1 MFRRVV
7 VSGLSAVLA
16 ICAVLAGCSPSVP
29 RCVLEAEKAVA
40 EPEYDENSAAV
51 VRANSRSENI
61 TSDGKYVG
69 KMYAGN
75 TVTWFFTAERQANCE
90 ISLAVSN
97 AEAGAS
103 AFDADAKKVFSVCLN
118 GEELSLPVYGI
129 NAATEYCDGWQELKL
144 GEFRVEPGVNKI
156 VYTALSDTER
166 LNVDYLALSSAR
178 ADIKEHS
185 HFWKS
190 SSTAASCTE
199 GGYIS
204 KSCDDCGYSY
214 ESGIIPALGHKY
226 GNYHYHDELQKMVAV
241 CERCGESVTANTP
254 NSKYFGEVF
263 YGEEDFSTRPDELI
277 YEAEDAYV
285 CLDGGLNNGTT
296 YIKKDDGNCNDPSGG
311 KLVENISNIGNYI
324 KFCIDATE
332 ACAADLVFRMSN
344 VLYSPEGIAVLDPM
358 SDYVYCTVNGESVD
372 FTFVSF
378 PGFDEHSYFEWRY
391 VVVKNA
397 AFTAGEN
404 YIEIG
409 PKENERG
416 KVTMPNCDVLKI
428 YSDGAFMKAVKY
440 YNIND
445 VYCGAYDG
453 ENGYGLAFEEDE
465 GFYLYAGEAA
475 QTADFVITV
484 TADES
489 VSNFAQKL
497 ELTVNESTVNF
508 EGVSLAK
515 GENTVVLKGVP
526 LKMLKNTVAFV
537 GADGVTVTAVKVYTS
552 EKISAAY
559 GSEIKEENDY
569 LKNGE
574 KTPALISEA
583 ENADLGDSVSSRE
596 EVELVE
602 ENIYE
607 NSGKPAS
614 GNSAIGNF
622 AVSGNKISWKFTSS
636 AAAEAE
642 ITLMLSS
649 ANYDSSISGNVLTDN
664 LHERIVIKING
675 VAVKLDGI
683 TLTVD
688 SISNYYDWK
697 ALTVVCLL
705 NEGENEVTI
714 EALGYGAPNMDVMY
728 VYTDAILKEYKNAT
742 E

>member
-7 VSGLSAVLA
+7 ISGLSAVLA
-16 ICAVLAGCSPSVP
+16 LCAVLTGCTPGAP

-40 EPEYDENSAAV
+40 EPEYDENRACV

-61 TSDGKYVG
+61 TGGGKYVG
-69 KMYAGN
+69 KLYSGN
-75 TVTWFFTAERQANCE
+75 TITWVFTAERQANCE
-90 ISLAVSN
+90 ISLAVAN
-97 AEAGAS
+97 GEAGAP
-103 AFDADAKKVFSVCLN
+103 AFVAGAQKVFSVSLN
-118 GEELSLPVYGI
+118 GEQLSLPAYSI
-129 NAATEYCDGWQELKL
+129 DAATEYCDGWQVLRL

-166 LNVDYLALSSAR
+166 LNIDYLALSSAR

-199 GGYIS
+199 GGFIS
-204 KSCDDCGYSY
+204 KSCADCGYSY

-263 YGEEDFSTRPDELI
+263 YSEEDFTTRPEELI
-277 YEAEDAYV
+277 YEAENAYV

-344 VLYSPEGIAVLDPM
+344 VLYSPEGIAELDPM

-391 VVVKNA
+391 VVVKNV
-397 AFTAGEN
+397 AFAAGEN

-409 PKENERG
+409 PKENDRG

-428 YSDGAFMKAVKY
+428 YSDEAVLKAVKY

-453 ENGYGLAFEEDE
+453 ENGYGLAFEEDG
-465 GFYLYAGEAA
+465 GFYLYAGTAA
-475 QTADFVITV
+475 QTADYAVTV

-489 VSNFAQKL
+489 VSNLAQKL
-497 ELTVNESTVNF
+497 ELTVNEATVNL

-526 LKMLKNTVAFV
+526 LKMLKNTVAFA
-537 GADGVTVTAVKVYTS
+537 GADGVTVTAVKVYTP

-697 ALTVVCLL
+697 ALTVACLL